1 MIDFFNIELDDS
13 NNTPKYKQIVESI
26 SELIQSG
33 NIKYGQ
39 KLPSINQVSFDYY
52 ISRDTVEKAYAILKE
67 SGVIESIN
75 GSFQ

>member
-1 MIDFFNIELDDS
+1 MIDFFNLEFNDT

-26 SELIQSG
+26 SQLIQSG

-52 ISRDTVEKAYAILKE
+52 STIIKVFLERFSIGIHTSRFLQEI
-67 SGVIESIN
+67 
-75 GSFQ
+75 